1 VRKNRDNKKISV
13 GAFRSHGYFILAKP
27 IANHIVTHWYHLIQS
42 LGFT

>member
-1 VRKNRDNKKISV
+1 V